1 MIKTILIALT
11 MASPQAWGSVDKMMD
26 CVSYSDDAKAI
37 MAARQKGVNVDKVLS
52 IVEGDKIRTNITVMA
67 YNAPIESTKESAQ
80 EVIDGYG
87 DLVMIAC
94 LSTD

>member
-1 MIKTILIALT
+1 MIRVILIALT
-11 MASPQAWGSVDKMMD
+11 VVSSPAWASVDKMMD

-37 MAARQKGVNVDKVLS
+37 MAARQKGVNMDKVLS
-52 IVEGDKIRTNITVMA
+52 IVEGDKVRTNITVMA
-67 YNAPIESTKESAQ
+67 YNAPIESTKEGAQ